1 MPCCGSGLS
10 RCQQTVPCPLA
21 DPLSAVDL
29 HLALNPCLPACG
41 WHFRAAE
48 WLGMIAEARSE
59 RDALA
64 AGKAAAEHRAAELEG
79 QLSAAMS
86 DLESAK
92 VRCLVGTA
100 VRMHVPAV
108 WELCRGTRKS

>member
-1 MPCCGSGLS
+1 M
-10 RCQQTVPCPLA
+10 A
-21 DPLSAVDL
+21 
-29 HLALNPCLPACG
+29 CLPVVLL
-41 WHFRAAE
+41 FRAAE

-79 QLSAAMS
+79 QLSAAIS

-92 VRCLVGTA
+92 VRLLSCRELRFAFWPLAWCELRAA
-100 VRMHVPAV
+100 V
-108 WELCRGTRKS
+108 S